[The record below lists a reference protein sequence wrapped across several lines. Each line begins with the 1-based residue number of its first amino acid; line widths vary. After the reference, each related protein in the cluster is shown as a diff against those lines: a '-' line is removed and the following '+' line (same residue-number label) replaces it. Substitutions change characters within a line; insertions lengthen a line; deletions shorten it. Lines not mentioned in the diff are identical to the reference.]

1 MKRQGYLYE
10 QMCSFPT
17 LYAASHRALKGHKS
31 HAEAAEFCFNLDREL
46 DKLQRELQEN
56 TYQPQEYH
64 YFEIY
69 EPKQRTIS
77 VASFRDRV
85 VHHALIGM
93 LEPYFEKSFI
103 YHSYATRKNK
113 GSLAAVKQAQK
124 FLKRYDWYL
133 KLDISKYFDSI
144 DHQVLMSLI
153 ERKIKDARVLELCAK
168 ILATSVMSSDHDTPI
183 GLPIGNL
190 SSQFFA
196 NVYLDSFD
204 HFVLEHL
211 RFPMLR
217 YMDDILLFADDKA
230 SLKSALKAGGCYL
243 QEKLHLKIKEGSVLL
258 NTRVHGLSFLG
269 FRIFPKLIRM
279 KSCNIKRMVAKIK
292 LRQYEYKCGVID
304 ESALYRSVQSMLAF
318 ADYADSCQLLKRISC
333 TLG

>member
-10 QMCSFPT
+10 QMCSFQG
-17 LYAASHRALKGHKS
+17 LYAACQKALKGHKS
-31 HAEAAEFCFNLDREL
+31 NPEAAEFAFNIDREICH
-46 DKLQRELQEN
+46 LQSELLQSN
-56 TYQPQEYH
+56 YHSQPYR
-64 YFEIY
+64 YFQIY

-85 VHHALIGM
+85 VHHALIGI
-93 LEPYFEKSFI
+93 LEPIFERSFI
-103 YHSYATRKNK
+103 CHSYATRKNK
-113 GSLAAVKQAQK
+113 GSLAAVKQAQR
-124 FLKRYDWYL
+124 FLREYNWYL

-168 ILATSVMSSDHDTPI
+168 ILATSVKSSDHDTPI

-204 HFVLEHL
+204 HFVLENL
-211 RFPMLR
+211 RFPMIR

-230 SLKSALKAGGCYL
+230 YLKSALKAGECYL

-258 NTRVHGLSFLG
+258 NTRVHGLPFLG

-279 KSCNIKRMVAKIK
+279 KRINIKRMVAKIK
-292 LRQYEYKCGVID
+292 RRQYEVKTGVID
-304 ESALYRSVQSMLAF
+304 ESALYRSVQSMLSF
-318 ADYADSCQLLKRISC
+318 ADYADSRQLLKRIC
-333 TLG
+333 KTMG